1 MPVFFES
8 GLLILIPVTFG
19 IARKTGKSVF
29 CYSIP
34 LLAGLAI
41 GHAFVPLTPG
51 PVLVAEMLNVELSYV
66 IILGIIIGIPA
77 MILAGPVFGKFAGNN
92 IPFMKPA
99 QLVVAFLVAAAVRVS
114 VGSATVSMTMAAG
127 IIASMPMVSGLS
139 QLQLATLTI
148 AIAAGGKIMN
158 LKSQEMRKLAPE
170 LDPLRI
176 GTGWKKED
184 LGKPQ
189 IMVESTYGD
198 SHPGSG
204 HLNILVEEVRK
215 GVAEAGGFG
224 ARYFCTD
231 ICDGESQGTDG
242 INYSLASREMI
253 ANMIEIHANATP
265 FDAGV
270 YLSSCDKGMP
280 GNLIGLARVN
290 IPAVVVPGGTM
301 NAGPEMLTLEQ
312 LGMYSAKYERG
323 EIDEAKLDWAKCN
336 ACPSCGACSFIG
348 TASTMQIMA
357 EALGLALPGSALMP
371 ATSPDLL
378 AYAREAGRQ
387 AVKLAQTE
395 NMRPSDIVTMESFE
409 NAILV
414 HAAISGSTNC
424 LLHIP
429 AIAHEF
435 GIEITGDTFDRL
447 HRNARYLLDVR
458 PAGRWP
464 AECFYYAG
472 GVPAI
477 MEEIKEHLHLDVM
490 TVTGKTLG
498 ENLDDLKKNGF
509 YEKCDKW
516 LQEFNQRYS
525 IKISKEDIIRPYDK
539 AIGTDGSIAVLRG
552 NLAPEG
558 AVIKHTACPKE
569 MFKSVLRARPFD
581 SEEECLD
588 AVLKHKVQK
597 GDAVFIRYEGPKGS
611 GMPEMF
617 YTSEAISSDKELG
630 KSIALITDGRF
641 SGAST
646 GPVIGHCSPEAVDG
660 GPIALV
666 KEGDLIEIDV
676 MERKLNIIGIAGER
690 KTAEEIDEILK
701 ERRKNWRPRELK
713 YRKGVLRL
721 FSQHA
726 ASPMK
731 GAYLEY

>member
-1 MPVFFES
+1 
-8 GLLILIPVTFG
+8 
-19 IARKTGKSVF
+19 
-29 CYSIP
+29 
-34 LLAGLAI
+34 
-41 GHAFVPLTPG
+41 
-51 PVLVAEMLNVELSYV
+51 
-66 IILGIIIGIPA
+66 
-77 MILAGPVFGKFAGNN
+77 
-92 IPFMKPA
+92 MK
-99 QLVVAFLVAAAVRVS
+99 
-114 VGSATVSMTMAAG
+114 
-127 IIASMPMVSGLS
+127 
-139 QLQLATLTI
+139 
-148 AIAAGGKIMN
+148 

-176 GTGWKKED
+176 GTGWTKED
-184 LGKPQ
+184 LDKVQ
-189 IMVESTYGD
+189 VMVESTYGD

-215 GVAEAGGFG
+215 GIAEEGGFG
-224 ARYFCTD
+224 ARYYCTD

-242 INYSLASREMI
+242 INYSLASREII

-270 YLSSCDKGMP
+270 YLSSCDKGVP
-280 GNLIGLARVN
+280 GNLMGLARVN
-290 IPAVVVPGGTM
+290 IPSVFVPGGTM

-323 EIDEAKLDWAKCN
+323 EIDQEKLDWAKCN

-348 TASTMQIMA
+348 TASTLQIMA

-378 AYAREAGRQ
+378 EFAREAGRQ
-387 AVKLAQTE
+387 AVKLATME
-395 NMRPSDIVTMESFE
+395 HMLPSDIVTMDSFE

-424 LLHIP
+424 MLHLP

-447 HRNARYLLDVR
+447 HRNARYLLDIR
-458 PAGRWP
+458 PAGKWP

-498 ENLDDLKKNGF
+498 ENLEELKQNGF

-516 LQEFNQRYS
+516 LQEFNKRYNVQVT
-525 IKISKEDIIRPYDK
+525 KEDVIRPYDK

-666 KEGDLIEIDV
+666 EEGDLIEIDV

-690 KTAEEIDEILK
+690 KSMEEIDKVLE
-701 ERRKNWRPRELK
+701 ERRKNWTPREPK
-713 YRKGVLRL
+713 YKKGVLRM

-726 ASPMK
+726 TSPMK

>member
-1 MPVFFES
+1 
-8 GLLILIPVTFG
+8 
-19 IARKTGKSVF
+19 
-29 CYSIP
+29 
-34 LLAGLAI
+34 
-41 GHAFVPLTPG
+41 
-51 PVLVAEMLNVELSYV
+51 
-66 IILGIIIGIPA
+66 
-77 MILAGPVFGKFAGNN
+77 
-92 IPFMKPA
+92 MKE
-99 QLVVAFLVAAAVRVS
+99 
-114 VGSATVSMTMAAG
+114 
-127 IIASMPMVSGLS
+127 
-139 QLQLATLTI
+139 
-148 AIAAGGKIMN
+148 

-176 GTGWKKED
+176 GSGWKKED
-184 LGKPQ
+184 LSKPQ
-189 IMVESTYGD
+189 VMVESTYGD

-270 YLSSCDKGMP
+270 YLSSCDKGVP
-280 GNLIGLARVN
+280 GNLMGLARVD
-290 IPAVVVPGGTM
+290 IPSVVVPGGTM

-323 EIDEAKLDWAKCN
+323 EIDESKLDWAKCN

-378 AYAREAGRQ
+378 AYAREAGKR
-387 AVKLAQTE
+387 AAWMAGE
-395 NMRPSDIVTMESFE
+395 EDMRPSKIVTMDSFE
-409 NAILV
+409 NAIYV

-424 LLHIP
+424 MLHLP

-435 GIEITGDTFDRL
+435 GIEITGDTFDRI
-447 HRNARYLLDVR
+447 HRGAKYLLDVR

-498 ENLDDLKKNGF
+498 ENLEELKANGF

-516 LQEFNQRYS
+516 LQEFNQRYQVN
-525 IKISKEDIIRPYDK
+525 ITKEDIIRPYDK
-539 AIGTDGSIAVLRG
+539 AIGTDGSIAVLKG

-666 KEGDLIEIDV
+666 EEGDLIEIDV
-676 MERKLNIIGIAGER
+676 MGRKLNIIGVAGER
-690 KTAEEIDEILK
+690 KTPEEIDEILE
-701 ERRKNWRPRELK
+701 ERRKNWKPREMK
-713 YRKGVLRL
+713 YKKGVLRM

>member
-1 MPVFFES
+1 
-8 GLLILIPVTFG
+8 
-19 IARKTGKSVF
+19 
-29 CYSIP
+29 
-34 LLAGLAI
+34 
-41 GHAFVPLTPG
+41 
-51 PVLVAEMLNVELSYV
+51 
-66 IILGIIIGIPA
+66 
-77 MILAGPVFGKFAGNN
+77 MI
-92 IPFMKPA
+92 
-99 QLVVAFLVAAAVRVS
+99 
-114 VGSATVSMTMAAG
+114 
-127 IIASMPMVSGLS
+127 
-139 QLQLATLTI
+139 
-148 AIAAGGKIMN
+148 

-176 GTGWKKED
+176 GTGWKPED
-184 LGKPQ
+184 LSKTQ
-189 IMVESTYGD
+189 VMIESTFGD

-204 HLNILVEEVRK
+204 HLDILVDEVRK
-215 GVAEAGGFG
+215 GIEAAGGHG

-242 INYSLASREMI
+242 INFSLASREMI

-270 YLSSCDKGMP
+270 YLSSCDKGLP
-280 GNLIGLARVN
+280 GNLMGLARVD
-290 IPAVVVPGGTM
+290 IPSIVVPGGTM

-312 LGMYSAKYERG
+312 LGMYSAKYQRG
-323 EIDEAKLDWAKCN
+323 EIDEEKLNWAKCN

-378 AYAREAGRQ
+378 TYAREAGKQ
-387 AVKLAQTE
+387 AVKLASMP
-395 NMRPSDIVTMESFE
+395 NMRPSDIVTMDSFE

-429 AIAHEF
+429 AIAHEY

-447 HRNARYLLDVR
+447 HRNAHYLLDVR

-477 MEEIKEHLHLDVM
+477 MEEIKSCLHLDVM

-498 ENLDDLKKNGF
+498 ENLEDLKKNGF
-509 YEKCDKW
+509 YERCDKW
-516 LQEFNQRYS
+516 LQEFNARYG
-525 IKISKEDIIRPYDK
+525 ISLKKEDIIRPYDQ
-539 AIGTDGSIAVLRG
+539 AIGTDGSIAILRG

-569 MFKSVLRARPFD
+569 MYQAVLTAKPFD

-630 KSIALITDGRF
+630 RSIALITDGRF

-646 GPVIGHCSPEAVDG
+646 GPVIGHCSPEAADG

-666 KEGDLIEIDV
+666 EEGDLIEIDV
-676 MERKLNIIGIAGER
+676 MARKLNIIGICGER
-690 KTAEEIDEILK
+690 KTSEEVDAVIAERKKNWTPK
-701 ERRKNWRPRELK
+701 ERK
-713 YRKGVLRL
+713 YKKGVLRL
-721 FSQHA
+721 FSEHA

>member
-1 MPVFFES
+1 M
-8 GLLILIPVTFG
+8 
-19 IARKTGKSVF
+19 K
-29 CYSIP
+29 
-34 LLAGLAI
+34 
-41 GHAFVPLTPG
+41 
-51 PVLVAEMLNVELSYV
+51 LV
-66 IILGIIIGIPA
+66 
-77 MILAGPVFGKFAGNN
+77 
-92 IPFMKPA
+92 
-99 QLVVAFLVAAAVRVS
+99 
-114 VGSATVSMTMAAG
+114 
-127 IIASMPMVSGLS
+127 
-139 QLQLATLTI
+139 
-148 AIAAGGKIMN
+148 
-158 LKSQEMRKLAPE
+158 SQEMRKIAPE

-176 GTGWKKED
+176 GTGWKPED
-184 LGKPQ
+184 LSKPQ
-189 IMVESTYGD
+189 VIIESTFGD

-215 GVAEAGGFG
+215 GIEKAGGHG

-253 ANMIEIHANATP
+253 ANMIEIHVNATP

-270 YLSSCDKGMP
+270 YLASCDKGMP
-280 GNLIGLARVN
+280 GNLMGLARADV
-290 IPAVVVPGGTM
+290 PSVVVPGGTM

-323 EIDEAKLDWAKCN
+323 EIDEEKLEWAKCN

-357 EALGLALPGSALMP
+357 EALGLALPGSALMS

-378 AYAREAGRQ
+378 EYARQAGEQ
-387 AVKLAQTE
+387 AVKLATMPG
-395 NMRPSDIVTMESFE
+395 MRPSEIVTEKSFE

-414 HAAISGSTNC
+414 HAAVSGSTNC

-498 ENLDDLKKNGF
+498 ENLEELRRNGF
-509 YEKCDKW
+509 YEKCEKW
-516 LQEFNQRYS
+516 LQEFNRRYNVNLTR
-525 IKISKEDIIRPYDK
+525 EDIIRSYDN

-569 MFKSVLRARPFD
+569 MFRAVLNARPFD

-588 AVLKHKVQK
+588 AVLHHRVQK

-630 KSIALITDGRF
+630 RSIALITDGRF

-646 GPVIGHCSPEAVDG
+646 GPAIGHCSPEAVEG

-666 KEGDLIEIDV
+666 EEGDLIEIDV
-676 MERKLNIIGIAGER
+676 PARKLNIIGVKGQR
-690 KTAEEIDEILK
+690 RSMEEIDEILE
-701 ERRKNWRPRELK
+701 ERRKNWQPREPK
-713 YRKGVLRL
+713 YKKGVLRL

-726 ASPMK
+726 VSPMK
-731 GAYLEY
+731 GAYLE

>member
-1 MPVFFES
+1 M
-8 GLLILIPVTFG
+8 
-19 IARKTGKSVF
+19 
-29 CYSIP
+29 
-34 LLAGLAI
+34 
-41 GHAFVPLTPG
+41 
-51 PVLVAEMLNVELSYV
+51 
-66 IILGIIIGIPA
+66 
-77 MILAGPVFGKFAGNN
+77 
-92 IPFMKPA
+92 
-99 QLVVAFLVAAAVRVS
+99 
-114 VGSATVSMTMAAG
+114 
-127 IIASMPMVSGLS
+127 
-139 QLQLATLTI
+139 
-148 AIAAGGKIMN
+148 

-170 LDPLRI
+170 MDPLRI

-184 LGKPQ
+184 LEKPQ

-204 HLNILVEEVRK
+204 HLNLLVEEVRK

-265 FDAGV
+265 FDGGV

-280 GNLIGLARVN
+280 GNLIGLARVD

-312 LGMYSAKYERG
+312 LGMYSAKFERG
-323 EIDEAKLDWAKCN
+323 EIDEEKLDWAKCN

-387 AVKLAQTE
+387 AVKLAQME
-395 NMRPSDIVTMESFE
+395 HMRPSDLVTKESFE

-477 MEEIKEHLHLDVM
+477 MEEIKDHLHLNVM

-498 ENLDDLKKNGF
+498 ENLAELRENGF
-509 YEKCDKW
+509 YEKCSGW
-516 LQEFNQRYS
+516 LAKFNERYGTS
-525 IKISKEDIIRPYDK
+525 ITKEDIIRPYDK

-569 MFKSVLRARPFD
+569 MFHAVLRARPFD

-597 GDAVFIRYEGPKGS
+597 GDAVFIRYEGPQGS

-630 KSIALITDGRF
+630 RSIALITDGRF

-646 GPVIGHCSPEAVDG
+646 GPVIGHCSPEAQTG

-666 KEGDLIEIDV
+666 EEGDLIEIDIPA
-676 MERKLNIIGIAGER
+676 RKLNIIGIKGER
-690 KTAEEIDEILK
+690 KSPEEIDAVLAQ
-701 ERRKNWRPRELK
+701 RRVAWKPKPRRYK
-713 YRKGVLRL
+713 RGTLRL
-721 FSQHA
+721 FSEHA

-731 GAYLEY
+731 GAYLEYND

>member
-1 MPVFFES
+1 ME
-8 GLLILIPVTFG
+8 G
-19 IARKTGKSVF
+19 
-29 CYSIP
+29 
-34 LLAGLAI
+34 
-41 GHAFVPLTPG
+41 
-51 PVLVAEMLNVELSYV
+51 
-66 IILGIIIGIPA
+66 
-77 MILAGPVFGKFAGNN
+77 
-92 IPFMKPA
+92 
-99 QLVVAFLVAAAVRVS
+99 
-114 VGSATVSMTMAAG
+114 
-127 IIASMPMVSGLS
+127 MVMEI
-139 QLQLATLTI
+139 TE
-148 AIAAGGKIMN
+148 

-176 GTGWKKED
+176 GTGWKPED
-184 LGKPQ
+184 LAKPQ
-189 IMVESTYGD
+189 VMIESTFGD

-204 HLNILVEEVRK
+204 HLDVLVEEVRK
-215 GVAEAGGFG
+215 GVEQAGGHG
-224 ARYFCTD
+224 ARYYCTD

-242 INYSLASREMI
+242 INFSLASREMI

-270 YLSSCDKGMP
+270 YLASCDKGMP
-280 GNLIGLARVN
+280 ANLMGLARVD

-312 LGMYSAKYERG
+312 LGMYSAKFQRG
-323 EIDEAKLDWAKCN
+323 EIDEEKLNWAKCN

-378 AYAREAGRQ
+378 DYARQAGEQ
-387 AVKLAQTE
+387 AVKLATMPG
-395 NMRPSDIVTMESFE
+395 MRPSDMITEASFE

-447 HRNARYLLDVR
+447 HRNARYLLNIR
-458 PAGRWP
+458 PAGKWP

-477 MEEIKEHLHLDVM
+477 MEEIKQHLHLEVM

-498 ENLDDLKKNGF
+498 ENLEELKKNGF
-509 YEKCDKW
+509 YQRCEKW
-516 LQEFNQRYS
+516 LAEFNERYNVQ
-525 IKISKEDIIRPYDK
+525 ITRADIIRPYDNP
-539 AIGTDGSIAVLRG
+539 IGTDGSIAILKG

-569 MFKSVLRARPFD
+569 MFKAVLRARPFD

-588 AVLKHKVQK
+588 AVLKHKVEK

-630 KSIALITDGRF
+630 RSIALITDGRF

-666 KEGDLIEIDV
+666 EEGDLIEIDV
-676 MERKLNIIGIAGER
+676 MERKLNIIGIHGEE
-690 KTAEEIDEILK
+690 KTPEEIDEILAK
-701 ERRKNWRPRELK
+701 RRENWEPRAPK
-713 YRKGVLRL
+713 YQKGVLRL

>member
-1 MPVFFES
+1 M
-8 GLLILIPVTFG
+8 
-19 IARKTGKSVF
+19 K
-29 CYSIP
+29 
-34 LLAGLAI
+34 
-41 GHAFVPLTPG
+41 
-51 PVLVAEMLNVELSYV
+51 LV
-66 IILGIIIGIPA
+66 
-77 MILAGPVFGKFAGNN
+77 
-92 IPFMKPA
+92 
-99 QLVVAFLVAAAVRVS
+99 
-114 VGSATVSMTMAAG
+114 
-127 IIASMPMVSGLS
+127 
-139 QLQLATLTI
+139 
-148 AIAAGGKIMN
+148 
-158 LKSQEMRKLAPE
+158 SQEMRKIAPE

-176 GTGWKKED
+176 GTGWKPED
-184 LGKPQ
+184 LSKPQ
-189 IMVESTYGD
+189 VIIESTFGD

-215 GVAEAGGFG
+215 GIEKAGGHG

-270 YLSSCDKGMP
+270 YLASCDKGMP
-280 GNLIGLARVN
+280 GNLMGLARADV
-290 IPAVVVPGGTM
+290 PSVVVPGGTM

-323 EIDEAKLDWAKCN
+323 EIDEEKLEWAKCN

-378 AYAREAGRQ
+378 EYARQAGEQ
-387 AVKLAQTE
+387 AVKLATMPG
-395 NMRPSDIVTMESFE
+395 MRPSEIVTEKSFE

-414 HAAISGSTNC
+414 HAAVSGSTNC

-498 ENLDDLKKNGF
+498 ENLEELRRNGF
-509 YEKCDKW
+509 YEKCEKW
-516 LQEFNQRYS
+516 LQEFNRRYNVNLTR
-525 IKISKEDIIRPYDK
+525 EDIIRSYDN

-569 MFKSVLRARPFD
+569 MFRAVLNARPFD

-588 AVLKHKVQK
+588 AVLHHRVQK

-630 KSIALITDGRF
+630 RSIALIIDGRF

-646 GPVIGHCSPEAVDG
+646 GPVIGHCSPEAVEG

-666 KEGDLIEIDV
+666 EEGDLIEIDV
-676 MERKLNIIGIAGER
+676 PARKLNIIGVKGQR
-690 KTAEEIDEILK
+690 RSMEEIDEILE
-701 ERRKNWRPRELK
+701 ERRKNWQPREPK
-713 YRKGVLRL
+713 YKKGVLRL

-726 ASPMK
+726 VSPMK
-731 GAYLEY
+731 GAYLE

>member
-1 MPVFFES
+1 
-8 GLLILIPVTFG
+8 
-19 IARKTGKSVF
+19 
-29 CYSIP
+29 
-34 LLAGLAI
+34 
-41 GHAFVPLTPG
+41 
-51 PVLVAEMLNVELSYV
+51 
-66 IILGIIIGIPA
+66 
-77 MILAGPVFGKFAGNN
+77 
-92 IPFMKPA
+92 MKE
-99 QLVVAFLVAAAVRVS
+99 
-114 VGSATVSMTMAAG
+114 
-127 IIASMPMVSGLS
+127 
-139 QLQLATLTI
+139 
-148 AIAAGGKIMN
+148 

-184 LGKPQ
+184 LSKPQ
-189 IMVESTYGD
+189 VMVESTYGD

-270 YLSSCDKGMP
+270 YLSSCDKGVP
-280 GNLIGLARVN
+280 GNLMGLARVD
-290 IPAVVVPGGTM
+290 IPSVVVPGGTM

-323 EIDEAKLDWAKCN
+323 EIDESKLDWAKCN

-378 AYAREAGRQ
+378 AYAREAGKR
-387 AVKLAQTE
+387 AAWMAGE
-395 NMRPSDIVTMESFE
+395 EDMRPSKIVTMDSFE
-409 NAILV
+409 NAIYV

-424 LLHIP
+424 MLHLP

-435 GIEITGDTFDRL
+435 GIEITGDTFDRI
-447 HRNARYLLDVR
+447 HRGARYLLDVR

-472 GVPAI
+472 GAPAI

-498 ENLDDLKKNGF
+498 ENLEELKANGF

-516 LQEFNQRYS
+516 LQEFNQRYQVNVT
-525 IKISKEDIIRPYDK
+525 KEDIIRPYEK
-539 AIGTDGSIAVLRG
+539 AIGTDGSIAVLKG

-666 KEGDLIEIDV
+666 EEGDLIEIDV
-676 MERKLNIIGIAGER
+676 MGRKLNIIGVAGER
-690 KTAEEIDEILK
+690 KTPEEIDEILE
-701 ERRKNWRPRELK
+701 ERRKNWKPREMK
-713 YRKGVLRL
+713 YKKGVLRM

-726 ASPMK
+726 TSPMK

>member
-1 MPVFFES
+1 ME
-8 GLLILIPVTFG
+8 
-19 IARKTGKSVF
+19 
-29 CYSIP
+29 
-34 LLAGLAI
+34 
-41 GHAFVPLTPG
+41 
-51 PVLVAEMLNVELSYV
+51 
-66 IILGIIIGIPA
+66 
-77 MILAGPVFGKFAGNN
+77 
-92 IPFMKPA
+92 
-99 QLVVAFLVAAAVRVS
+99 
-114 VGSATVSMTMAAG
+114 
-127 IIASMPMVSGLS
+127 
-139 QLQLATLTI
+139 
-148 AIAAGGKIMN
+148 

-176 GTGWKKED
+176 GTGWRKED
-184 LGKPQ
+184 LEKPQ
-189 IMVESTYGD
+189 VMIESTFGD

-204 HLNILVEEVRK
+204 HLNILVDEVRK
-215 GVAEAGGFG
+215 GVVEAGGYG

-270 YLSSCDKGMP
+270 YLSSCDKGLP
-280 GNLIGLARVN
+280 GNLMGLARVD
-290 IPAVVVPGGTM
+290 IPAIVVPGGTM
-301 NAGPEMLTLEQ
+301 NAGPELLTLEQ

-323 EIDEAKLDWAKCN
+323 EIDKEKLDWAKCN
-336 ACPSCGACSFIG
+336 ACPGCGACSFIG

-378 AYAREAGRQ
+378 EYAREAGRL
-387 AVKLAQTE
+387 AVKLARTE
-395 NMRPSDIVTMESFE
+395 NMRPSDIVTYKSFE

-429 AIAHEF
+429 SLAHEF
-435 GIEITGDTFDRL
+435 GIEITGDTFDKL

-458 PAGRWP
+458 PAGKWP

-490 TVTGKTLG
+490 TVTGRTLG
-498 ENLDDLKKNGF
+498 ENLDELKNNGF
-509 YEKCDKW
+509 YEKCEKW
-516 LQEFNQRYS
+516 LHEFNKRYG
-525 IKISKEDIIRPYDK
+525 IELTRQDIIHPYDK
-539 AIGTDGSIAVLRG
+539 AIGTDGSIAILRG

-569 MFKSVLRARPFD
+569 MFKSILRARPFD

-617 YTSEAISSDKELG
+617 YTSEAISSDAELG

-666 KEGDLIEIDV
+666 EEGDLIEIDV
-676 MERKLNIIGIAGER
+676 MERKLNIVGINGER
-690 KTAEEIDEILK
+690 KSMEEIDEILK
-701 ERRKNWRPRELK
+701 ERRKNWKPREPK
-713 YRKGVLRL
+713 YKKGVLRL
-721 FSQHA
+721 FSEHA

>member
-1 MPVFFES
+1 ME
-8 GLLILIPVTFG
+8 
-19 IARKTGKSVF
+19 
-29 CYSIP
+29 
-34 LLAGLAI
+34 
-41 GHAFVPLTPG
+41 
-51 PVLVAEMLNVELSYV
+51 
-66 IILGIIIGIPA
+66 
-77 MILAGPVFGKFAGNN
+77 
-92 IPFMKPA
+92 
-99 QLVVAFLVAAAVRVS
+99 
-114 VGSATVSMTMAAG
+114 
-127 IIASMPMVSGLS
+127 
-139 QLQLATLTI
+139 
-148 AIAAGGKIMN
+148 

-176 GTGWKKED
+176 GTGWRKED
-184 LGKPQ
+184 LEKPQ
-189 IMVESTYGD
+189 VMIESTFGD

-204 HLNILVEEVRK
+204 HLNILVDEVRK
-215 GVAEAGGFG
+215 GVVEAGGYG

-270 YLSSCDKGMP
+270 YLSSCDKGLP
-280 GNLIGLARVN
+280 GNLMGLARVD
-290 IPAVVVPGGTM
+290 IPAIVVPGGTM
-301 NAGPEMLTLEQ
+301 NAGPELLTLEQ

-323 EIDEAKLDWAKCN
+323 EIDKEKLDWAKCN
-336 ACPSCGACSFIG
+336 ACPGCGACSFIG

-378 AYAREAGRQ
+378 EYAREAGRL
-387 AVKLAQTE
+387 AVKLARTE
-395 NMRPSDIVTMESFE
+395 NMRPSDIVTYKSFE

-429 AIAHEF
+429 ALAHEF
-435 GIEITGDTFDRL
+435 GIEITGDTFDKL

-458 PAGRWP
+458 PAGKWP

-490 TVTGKTLG
+490 TVTGRTLG
-498 ENLDDLKKNGF
+498 ENLDELKNNGF
-509 YEKCDKW
+509 YEKCEKW
-516 LQEFNQRYS
+516 LHEFNKRYG
-525 IKISKEDIIRPYDK
+525 IELTRQDIIHPYDK
-539 AIGTDGSIAVLRG
+539 AIGTDGSIAILRG

-558 AVIKHTACPKE
+558 AVVKHTACPKE
-569 MFKSVLRARPFD
+569 MFKSILRARPFD

-617 YTSEAISSDKELG
+617 YTSEAISSDAELG

-666 KEGDLIEIDV
+666 EEGDLIEIDV
-676 MERKLNIIGIAGER
+676 MERKLNIVGINGER
-690 KTAEEIDEILK
+690 KSMEEIDEILK
-701 ERRKNWRPRELK
+701 ERRKNWKPREPK
-713 YRKGVLRL
+713 YKKGILRL
-721 FSQHA
+721 FSEHA

>member
-1 MPVFFES
+1 
-8 GLLILIPVTFG
+8 
-19 IARKTGKSVF
+19 
-29 CYSIP
+29 
-34 LLAGLAI
+34 
-41 GHAFVPLTPG
+41 
-51 PVLVAEMLNVELSYV
+51 
-66 IILGIIIGIPA
+66 
-77 MILAGPVFGKFAGNN
+77 
-92 IPFMKPA
+92 
-99 QLVVAFLVAAAVRVS
+99 
-114 VGSATVSMTMAAG
+114 MTE
-127 IIASMPMVSGLS
+127 
-139 QLQLATLTI
+139 
-148 AIAAGGKIMN
+148 
-158 LKSQEMRKLAPE
+158 LKSQEMRRIAPE

-176 GTGWKKED
+176 GTGWKPED

-189 IMVESTYGD
+189 IIIESTFGD

-215 GVAEAGGFG
+215 GIEEAGGFG

-242 INYSLASREMI
+242 INFSLVSREMI

-270 YLSSCDKGMP
+270 YLASCDKGLP
-280 GNLIGLARVN
+280 GNLIGLARAD
-290 IPAVVVPGGTM
+290 IPALVVLGGTM
-301 NAGPEMLTLEQ
+301 NAGPDMLTLEQ
-312 LGMYSAKYERG
+312 LGKYSARYERG
-323 EIDEAKLDWAKCN
+323 EISEGQLDWAKQN

-378 AYAREAGRQ
+378 DYAREAGRQ
-387 AVKLAQTE
+387 AVKLALMPE
-395 NMRPSDIVTMESFE
+395 MRPSKIITLKSFE
-409 NAILV
+409 NAIYV
-414 HAAISGSTNC
+414 HAAVSGSTNC

-429 AIAHEF
+429 ALAHEF
-435 GIEITGDTFDRL
+435 GIEITGDTFDRI

-472 GVPAI
+472 GVPAV
-477 MEEIKEHLHLDVM
+477 MEEIKEPLHLDVM

-498 ENLDDLKKNGF
+498 ENLEELKQNGF
-509 YEKCDKW
+509 YERCDRW
-516 LQEFNQRYS
+516 LQAFNKRCGVS
-525 IKISKEDIIRPYDK
+525 LSKEDIIRPYEK
-539 AIGTDGSIAVLRG
+539 ALGTDGSIAVLRG

-569 MFKSVLRARPFD
+569 MFKAVLKARPFD

-630 KSIALITDGRF
+630 RSIALITDGRF

-646 GPVIGHCSPEAVDG
+646 GPVIGHCSPEAAEG

-666 KEGDLIEIDV
+666 EEGDLIEIDV
-676 MERKLNIIGIAGER
+676 MARKLDIVGVQGERRSPEEIEEILAERK
-690 KTAEEIDEILK
+690 KK
-701 ERRKNWRPRELK
+701 WSPREKK
-713 YRKGVLRL
+713 YKRGVLRL
-721 FSQHA
+721 FSEHA

>member
-1 MPVFFES
+1 M
-8 GLLILIPVTFG
+8 
-19 IARKTGKSVF
+19 
-29 CYSIP
+29 
-34 LLAGLAI
+34 
-41 GHAFVPLTPG
+41 
-51 PVLVAEMLNVELSYV
+51 
-66 IILGIIIGIPA
+66 
-77 MILAGPVFGKFAGNN
+77 
-92 IPFMKPA
+92 
-99 QLVVAFLVAAAVRVS
+99 
-114 VGSATVSMTMAAG
+114 
-127 IIASMPMVSGLS
+127 
-139 QLQLATLTI
+139 
-148 AIAAGGKIMN
+148 

-170 LDPLRI
+170 MDPLRI

-184 LGKPQ
+184 LEKPQ

-204 HLNILVEEVRK
+204 HLNLLVEEVRK

-265 FDAGV
+265 FDGGV

-280 GNLIGLARVN
+280 GNLIGLARVD

-312 LGMYSAKYERG
+312 LGMYSAKFERG
-323 EIDEAKLDWAKCN
+323 EIDEEKLDWAKCN

-387 AVKLAQTE
+387 AVKLAQME
-395 NMRPSDIVTMESFE
+395 HMRPSDLVTKESFE

-498 ENLDDLKKNGF
+498 ENLEDLKKNGF
-509 YEKCDKW
+509 YERCEKW
-516 LQEFNQRYS
+516 LAQFNERYNTN
-525 IKISKEDIIRPYDK
+525 ITRKDIIRPYDE
-539 AIGTDGSIAVLRG
+539 AIGTEGSIAVLKG

-569 MFKSVLRARPFD
+569 MFKAVLRARPFD

-588 AVLKHKVQK
+588 AVLHHKVQK

-666 KEGDLIEIDV
+666 EEGDLIEIDV
-676 MERKLNIIGIAGER
+676 EARKLNIIGIHGVKMTEEEVQEVLKQRRLAWKPKER
-690 KTAEEIDEILK
+690 KYK
-701 ERRKNWRPRELK
+701 
-713 YRKGVLRL
+713 KGVLRL
-721 FSQHA
+721 FSELA

-731 GAYLEY
+731 GAYLEYDK

>member
-1 MPVFFES
+1 M
-8 GLLILIPVTFG
+8 
-19 IARKTGKSVF
+19 
-29 CYSIP
+29 
-34 LLAGLAI
+34 
-41 GHAFVPLTPG
+41 
-51 PVLVAEMLNVELSYV
+51 
-66 IILGIIIGIPA
+66 
-77 MILAGPVFGKFAGNN
+77 
-92 IPFMKPA
+92 
-99 QLVVAFLVAAAVRVS
+99 
-114 VGSATVSMTMAAG
+114 
-127 IIASMPMVSGLS
+127 
-139 QLQLATLTI
+139 
-148 AIAAGGKIMN
+148 

-170 LDPLRI
+170 MDPLRI

-184 LGKPQ
+184 LEKPQ

-204 HLNILVEEVRK
+204 HLNLLVEEVRK

-265 FDAGV
+265 FDGGV

-280 GNLIGLARVN
+280 GNLIGLARVD

-312 LGMYSAKYERG
+312 LGMYSAKFERG
-323 EIDEAKLDWAKCN
+323 EIDEEKLDWAKCN

-387 AVKLAQTE
+387 AVKLTQME
-395 NMRPSDIVTMESFE
+395 HMRPSDLVTKESFE

-477 MEEIKEHLHLDVM
+477 MEEIKDHLHLDVM

-498 ENLDDLKKNGF
+498 ENLAELRENGF
-509 YEKCDKW
+509 YEKCSGW
-516 LQEFNQRYS
+516 LAKFNERYGTS
-525 IKISKEDIIRPYDK
+525 ITKEDIIRPYDK

-569 MFKSVLRARPFD
+569 MFHAVLRARPFD

-666 KEGDLIEIDV
+666 EEGDLIEIDV
-676 MERKLNIIGIAGER
+676 KERKLNIIGIAGER
-690 KTAEEIDEILK
+690 KSMEEIDAILK
-701 ERRKNWRPRELK
+701 ERRQNWKPREPK
-713 YRKGVLRL
+713 YKKGVLRL
-721 FSQHA
+721 FSLHA

>member
-1 MPVFFES
+1 M
-8 GLLILIPVTFG
+8 
-19 IARKTGKSVF
+19 
-29 CYSIP
+29 
-34 LLAGLAI
+34 
-41 GHAFVPLTPG
+41 
-51 PVLVAEMLNVELSYV
+51 
-66 IILGIIIGIPA
+66 
-77 MILAGPVFGKFAGNN
+77 
-92 IPFMKPA
+92 
-99 QLVVAFLVAAAVRVS
+99 
-114 VGSATVSMTMAAG
+114 
-127 IIASMPMVSGLS
+127 
-139 QLQLATLTI
+139 
-148 AIAAGGKIMN
+148 

-170 LDPLRI
+170 MDPLRI

-184 LGKPQ
+184 LEKPQ

-204 HLNILVEEVRK
+204 HLNLLVEEVRK

-265 FDAGV
+265 FDGGV

-280 GNLIGLARVN
+280 GNLIGLARVD

-312 LGMYSAKYERG
+312 LGMYSAKFERG
-323 EIDEAKLDWAKCN
+323 EIDEEKLDWAKCN

-378 AYAREAGRQ
+378 AYAQEAGSQ
-387 AVKLAQTE
+387 AVKLAQME
-395 NMRPSDIVTMESFE
+395 HMRPSDLVTKESFE

-477 MEEIKEHLHLDVM
+477 MEEIKDHLHLDVM

-498 ENLDDLKKNGF
+498 ENLAELRENGF
-509 YEKCDKW
+509 YEKCSGW
-516 LQEFNQRYS
+516 LAKFNERYGTS
-525 IKISKEDIIRPYDK
+525 ITKEDIIRPYDK

-569 MFKSVLRARPFD
+569 MFHAVLRARPFD

-630 KSIALITDGRF
+630 KSIALITDG
-641 SGAST
+641 
-646 GPVIGHCSPEAVDG
+646 HCSPEAVDG

-666 KEGDLIEIDV
+666 EEGDLIEIDV
-676 MERKLNIIGIAGER
+676 KERKLNIIGIAGER
-690 KTAEEIDEILK
+690 KSMEEIDAILK
-701 ERRKNWRPRELK
+701 ERRRNWKPREPK
-713 YRKGVLRL
+713 YKKGVLRL
-721 FSQHA
+721 FSLHA

>member
-1 MPVFFES
+1 M
-8 GLLILIPVTFG
+8 
-19 IARKTGKSVF
+19 
-29 CYSIP
+29 
-34 LLAGLAI
+34 
-41 GHAFVPLTPG
+41 
-51 PVLVAEMLNVELSYV
+51 
-66 IILGIIIGIPA
+66 
-77 MILAGPVFGKFAGNN
+77 
-92 IPFMKPA
+92 
-99 QLVVAFLVAAAVRVS
+99 
-114 VGSATVSMTMAAG
+114 
-127 IIASMPMVSGLS
+127 
-139 QLQLATLTI
+139 
-148 AIAAGGKIMN
+148 

-170 LDPLRI
+170 IDPLRI

-184 LGKPQ
+184 LEKPQ

-204 HLNILVEEVRK
+204 HLNLLVEEVRK

-265 FDAGV
+265 FDGGV

-280 GNLIGLARVN
+280 GNLIGLARVD

-312 LGMYSAKYERG
+312 LGMYSAKFERG
-323 EIDEAKLDWAKCN
+323 EIDEEKLDWAKCN

-387 AVKLAQTE
+387 AVKLAQME
-395 NMRPSDIVTMESFE
+395 HMRPSDLVTKESFE

-429 AIAHEF
+429 AIAHEL

-447 HRNARYLLDVR
+447 HRNAWYLLDVR

-477 MEEIKEHLHLDVM
+477 MEEIKDHLHLNVM

-498 ENLDDLKKNGF
+498 ENLAELRENGF
-509 YEKCDKW
+509 YEKCSGW
-516 LQEFNQRYS
+516 LAKFNERYGTS
-525 IKISKEDIIRPYDK
+525 ITKEDIIRPYDK

-569 MFKSVLRARPFD
+569 MFHAVLRARPFD

-666 KEGDLIEIDV
+666 EEGDLIEIDV
-676 MERKLNIIGIAGER
+676 KERKLNIIGIAGER
-690 KTAEEIDEILK
+690 KSMEEIDAILK
-701 ERRKNWRPRELK
+701 ERCQNWKPREPK
-713 YRKGVLRL
+713 YKKGVLRL
-721 FSQHA
+721 FSLHA

>member
-1 MPVFFES
+1 
-8 GLLILIPVTFG
+8 
-19 IARKTGKSVF
+19 
-29 CYSIP
+29 
-34 LLAGLAI
+34 
-41 GHAFVPLTPG
+41 
-51 PVLVAEMLNVELSYV
+51 
-66 IILGIIIGIPA
+66 
-77 MILAGPVFGKFAGNN
+77 
-92 IPFMKPA
+92 
-99 QLVVAFLVAAAVRVS
+99 
-114 VGSATVSMTMAAG
+114 
-127 IIASMPMVSGLS
+127 
-139 QLQLATLTI
+139 
-148 AIAAGGKIMN
+148 
-158 LKSQEMRKLAPE
+158 MRKLAPE

-184 LGKPQ
+184 LDKVQ
-189 IMVESTYGD
+189 VMIESTYGD

-215 GVAEAGGFG
+215 GIEEEGGFG

-270 YLSSCDKGMP
+270 YLSSCDKGVP
-280 GNLIGLARVN
+280 GNLIGMARVN
-290 IPAVVVPGGTM
+290 IPAVFVPGGTM

-312 LGMYSAKYERG
+312 LGMYSAKFERG
-323 EIDEAKLDWAKCN
+323 EISEEKLDWAKCN

-378 AYAREAGRQ
+378 AFAREAGRQ
-387 AVKLAQTE
+387 SVRLATME
-395 NMRPSDIVTMESFE
+395 HMCPSDIVNMESFE

-424 LLHIP
+424 LLHLP

-447 HRNARYLLDVR
+447 HRSARYLLDVR

-477 MEEIKEHLHLDVM
+477 MEEIKGHLHLNVM

-498 ENLDDLKKNGF
+498 ENLDELRANGF
-509 YEKCDKW
+509 YEKCNHW
-516 LQEFNQRYS
+516 LDEFNKRYQLNLTR
-525 IKISKEDIIRPYDK
+525 EDIIRPYDK
-539 AIGTDGSIAVLRG
+539 AIGTDGSIAILRG

-569 MFKSVLRARPFD
+569 MFKAVLRARPFD

-666 KEGDLIEIDV
+666 EEGDLIEIDV
-676 MERKLNIIGIAGER
+676 KERKLNIIGVNGVH
-690 KTAEEIDEILK
+690 KTPEEIDEILK
-701 ERRKNWRPRELK
+701 KRRKNWKPRAPK
-713 YRKGVLRL
+713 YSKGVMGL
-721 FSQHA
+721 FTRHA
-726 ASPMK
+726 VSPMK
-731 GAYLEY
+731 GAYLE

>member
-1 MPVFFES
+1 ME
-8 GLLILIPVTFG
+8 
-19 IARKTGKSVF
+19 
-29 CYSIP
+29 
-34 LLAGLAI
+34 
-41 GHAFVPLTPG
+41 
-51 PVLVAEMLNVELSYV
+51 
-66 IILGIIIGIPA
+66 
-77 MILAGPVFGKFAGNN
+77 
-92 IPFMKPA
+92 
-99 QLVVAFLVAAAVRVS
+99 
-114 VGSATVSMTMAAG
+114 
-127 IIASMPMVSGLS
+127 
-139 QLQLATLTI
+139 
-148 AIAAGGKIMN
+148 

-176 GTGWKKED
+176 GTGWKPED
-184 LGKPQ
+184 LSKVQ
-189 IMVESTYGD
+189 VMIESTYGD

-204 HLNILVEEVRK
+204 HLNLLVEEVRK
-215 GVAEAGGFG
+215 GVEEAGGHG
-224 ARYFCTD
+224 ARYYCTD

-253 ANMIEIHANATP
+253 ANMIEIHAGATP

-270 YLSSCDKGMP
+270 YLASCDKGMP
-280 GNLIGLARVN
+280 GNLMGLARADV
-290 IPAVVVPGGTM
+290 PGVVVPGGTM

-312 LGMYSAKYERG
+312 LGMYSAKFQRG
-323 EIDEAKLDWAKCN
+323 EIDEEKLNWAKCN

-378 AYAREAGRQ
+378 AFAREAGAL
-387 AVKLAQTE
+387 AVKLATMPG
-395 NMRPSDIVTMESFE
+395 MRPSEMITMDSFE

-414 HAAISGSTNC
+414 HAAVSGSTNC

-435 GIEITGDTFDRL
+435 GLEVTGDTFDRL
-447 HRNARYLLDVR
+447 NRNARYLLDVR

-477 MEEIKEHLHLDVM
+477 MEEIREYLHLDVM

-498 ENLDDLKKNGF
+498 ENLDELKRNGF
-509 YEKCDKW
+509 YERCEKW
-516 LQEFNQRYS
+516 LQEFNERYHVS
-525 IKISKEDIIRPYDK
+525 LTREDIIRPFDQ
-539 AIGTDGSIAVLRG
+539 ALGTDGSIAILRG

-569 MFKSVLRARPFD
+569 MFKAVLRARPFD

-646 GPVIGHCSPEAVDG
+646 GPVIGHCSPEAVDC

-666 KEGDLIEIDV
+666 EEGDLIEIDV
-676 MERKLNIIGIAGER
+676 EERKLNIIGIAGER
-690 KTAEEIDEILK
+690 KTMEEVDAVLE
-701 ERRKNWRPRELK
+701 ERRKQWKPREPK
-713 YRKGVLRL
+713 YKKGVLRM
-721 FSQHA
+721 FSEHA
-726 ASPMK
+726 VSPMK
-731 GAYLEY
+731 GAYLDF

>member
-1 MPVFFES
+1 M
-8 GLLILIPVTFG
+8 
-19 IARKTGKSVF
+19 
-29 CYSIP
+29 
-34 LLAGLAI
+34 
-41 GHAFVPLTPG
+41 
-51 PVLVAEMLNVELSYV
+51 
-66 IILGIIIGIPA
+66 
-77 MILAGPVFGKFAGNN
+77 
-92 IPFMKPA
+92 
-99 QLVVAFLVAAAVRVS
+99 
-114 VGSATVSMTMAAG
+114 
-127 IIASMPMVSGLS
+127 
-139 QLQLATLTI
+139 
-148 AIAAGGKIMN
+148 

-170 LDPLRI
+170 MDPLRI

-184 LGKPQ
+184 LEKPQ

-204 HLNILVEEVRK
+204 HLNLLVEEVRK

-265 FDAGV
+265 FDGGV

-280 GNLIGLARVN
+280 GNLIGLARVD

-312 LGMYSAKYERG
+312 LGMYSAKFERG
-323 EIDEAKLDWAKCN
+323 EIDEEKLDWAKCN

-378 AYAREAGRQ
+378 AYAQEAGSQ
-387 AVKLAQTE
+387 AVKLAQME
-395 NMRPSDIVTMESFE
+395 HMRPSDLVTKESFE

-477 MEEIKEHLHLDVM
+477 MEEIKDHLHLDVM

-498 ENLDDLKKNGF
+498 ENLAELRENGF
-509 YEKCDKW
+509 YEKCSGW
-516 LQEFNQRYS
+516 LAKFNERYGTS
-525 IKISKEDIIRPYDK
+525 ITKEDIIRPYDK

-666 KEGDLIEIDV
+666 EEGDLIEIDV

-690 KTAEEIDEILK
+690 KSMEEIDAILK
-701 ERRKNWRPRELK
+701 ERRRNWKPREPK
-713 YRKGVLRL
+713 YKKGVLRL
-721 FSQHA
+721 FSLHA

>member
-1 MPVFFES
+1 M
-8 GLLILIPVTFG
+8 
-19 IARKTGKSVF
+19 
-29 CYSIP
+29 
-34 LLAGLAI
+34 
-41 GHAFVPLTPG
+41 
-51 PVLVAEMLNVELSYV
+51 EL
-66 IILGIIIGIPA
+66 
-77 MILAGPVFGKFAGNN
+77 
-92 IPFMKPA
+92 
-99 QLVVAFLVAAAVRVS
+99 R
-114 VGSATVSMTMAAG
+114 
-127 IIASMPMVSGLS
+127 
-139 QLQLATLTI
+139 
-148 AIAAGGKIMN
+148 
-158 LKSQEMRKLAPE
+158 SQEMRKNAPE

-176 GTGWKKED
+176 GTGWKPED
-184 LGKPQ
+184 LAKPQ
-189 IMVESTYGD
+189 IFIESTFGD

-204 HLNILVEEVRK
+204 HLDILVEEVRK
-215 GVAEAGGFG
+215 GVEAAGGHG
-224 ARYFCTD
+224 ARYYCTD
-231 ICDGESQGTDG
+231 MCDGESQGTDG
-242 INYSLASREMI
+242 INYSLVSREMI
-253 ANMIEIHANATP
+253 ANMIEIQANATP

-270 YLSSCDKGMP
+270 YLASCDKGLP
-280 GNLIGLARVN
+280 GNLMGLARVD
-290 IPAVVVPGGTM
+290 IPAVVVLGGTM

-312 LGMYSAKYERG
+312 LGKYSAQYHRG
-323 EIDEAKLDWAKCN
+323 EIDEERLNWAKCN

-378 AYAREAGRQ
+378 TFARKAGEQ
-387 AVKLAQTE
+387 AVKLAGE
-395 NMRPSDIVTMESFE
+395 PNMCPSDIVTMESFE

-414 HAAISGSTNC
+414 HAAISGSTNT

-447 HRNARYLLDVR
+447 HRNARYLLDIR

-498 ENLDDLKKNGF
+498 ENLEELKRSGF
-509 YEKCDKW
+509 YERCSKW
-516 LQEFNQRYS
+516 LEDFNERYHVS
-525 IKISKEDIIRPYDK
+525 LTKEDIIRPYDK
-539 AIGTDGSIAVLRG
+539 ALGTDGSIAILRG

-569 MFKSVLRARPFD
+569 MFKAVLRARPFD

-630 KSIALITDGRF
+630 RSIALITDGRF

-646 GPVIGHCSPEAVDG
+646 GPVIGHCSPEAVDC

-666 KEGDLIEIDV
+666 EEGDLIEIDV
-676 MERKLNIIGIAGER
+676 VERKLNIIGIAGER
-690 KTAEEIDEILK
+690 KTMEEVAAVLE
-701 ERRKNWRPRELK
+701 ERRRNWKPREPK
-713 YRKGVLRL
+713 YKSGVLRL
-721 FSQHA
+721 YSQHA

>member
-1 MPVFFES
+1 ME
-8 GLLILIPVTFG
+8 
-19 IARKTGKSVF
+19 
-29 CYSIP
+29 
-34 LLAGLAI
+34 
-41 GHAFVPLTPG
+41 
-51 PVLVAEMLNVELSYV
+51 
-66 IILGIIIGIPA
+66 
-77 MILAGPVFGKFAGNN
+77 
-92 IPFMKPA
+92 
-99 QLVVAFLVAAAVRVS
+99 
-114 VGSATVSMTMAAG
+114 
-127 IIASMPMVSGLS
+127 
-139 QLQLATLTI
+139 
-148 AIAAGGKIMN
+148 
-158 LKSQEMRKLAPE
+158 LKSQEMRRLAPE
-170 LDPLRI
+170 MDPLRI
-176 GTGWKKED
+176 GTGWKPED

-189 IMVESTYGD
+189 VMIESTYGD

-204 HLNILVEEVRK
+204 HLDKLVEEVRK
-215 GVAEAGGFG
+215 GAEEAGGHG
-224 ARYFCTD
+224 ARYYCTD

-265 FDAGV
+265 FDAAV
-270 YLSSCDKGMP
+270 YLASCDKGMP
-280 GNLIGLARVN
+280 GNLMGLARVD
-290 IPAVVVPGGTM
+290 IPSVVVPGGTM
-301 NAGPEMLTLEQ
+301 NAGPDMLTLEQ
-312 LGMYSAKYERG
+312 LGMYSARYQRG
-323 EIDEAKLDWAKCN
+323 EIDEETLNWAKCN

-348 TASTMQIMA
+348 TASSMQIMA

-378 AYAREAGRQ
+378 DYARQAGAL
-387 AVKLAQTE
+387 AVKLATMPG
-395 NMRPSDIVTMESFE
+395 MRPSDIVTEKSFE
-409 NAILV
+409 NAVLV

-429 AIAHEF
+429 ALAHEF

-447 HRNARYLLDVR
+447 HRGARYLLDVR

-477 MEEIKEHLHLDVM
+477 MEEIRQHLHLDVM

-498 ENLDDLKKNGF
+498 ENLDELKKNGF
-509 YEKCDKW
+509 YERCDRW
-516 LQEFNQRYS
+516 LQEFNKRYNVS
-525 IKISKEDIIRPYDK
+525 LKKTDIIRPYDEPL
-539 AIGTDGSIAVLRG
+539 GTNGSIAVLRG

-569 MFKSVLRARPFD
+569 MFKAVLRARPFD

-588 AVLKHKVQK
+588 AVLKHKVSK

-630 KSIALITDGRF
+630 RSIALITDGRF

-666 KEGDLIEIDV
+666 EEGDLIEIDV
-676 MERKLNIIGIAGER
+676 EARKLNIIGVKGER
-690 KTAEEIDEILK
+690 KPMDEIDAILA
-701 ERRKNWRPRELK
+701 ERRKNWKPRERRYK
-713 YRKGVLRL
+713 KGVLRL
-721 FSQHA
+721 FSEHA

-731 GAYLEY
+731 GAYLEF